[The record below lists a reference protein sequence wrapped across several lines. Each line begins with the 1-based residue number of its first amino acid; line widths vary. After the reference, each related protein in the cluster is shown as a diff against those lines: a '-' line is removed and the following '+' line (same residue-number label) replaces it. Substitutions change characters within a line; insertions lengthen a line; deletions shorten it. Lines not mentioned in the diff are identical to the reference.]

1 MNISIPSI
9 PGLNY
14 LFSIVRLISI
24 SPAKAGIGNYLT
36 AELGMEYSNVNIGSI
51 STYAEIATYITYSSN
66 VDVTVNGTT
75 YVVITPYYYVPITNT
90 QNLILATSSN
100 PPIIML
106 TGAPWIKYHY
116 SNCTSSNPGIP
127 GITPWTTYLSYTPP
141 YCTINTSVN
150 PITINIIGASMQ
162 ELRCNN
168 VFITTG
174 GGGSIIGLVSNLT
187 VNPILSRALYVTI
200 SGIKTIGI
208 YLNSIPTST
217 VTVSLPP
224 LVPRSEISIIDEA
237 GNPLNALI
245 YLNINGTLIP
255 LINGSCI
262 YPGTYDV
269 YALING
275 ELMNLGPSTIY
286 QGSSLKVPIFTNYTL
301 NITILGK
308 CPDLNLEL
316 LIKYDGNQYAIPLS
330 GNNQVVSIPNAVIG
344 GQVQVEL
351 LGNGS
356 LLYQREITI
365 NGSSPG
371 SLVINPR
378 MISFTPVDLL
388 NNALPNAVLN
398 IGSLYYVGPGR
409 YCVPVNSS
417 IGMVIYGSDVY
428 VVNITSNNVYVRV
441 WTFGGAL
448 GIKSLLIIL
457 GLLTLLII
465 IASIIKGGLSNGG
478 SGGDEYVI
486 IK

>member
-100 PPIIML
+100 PIIML

-174 GGGSIIGLVSNLT
+174 GV
-187 VNPILSRALYVTI
+187 A
-200 SGIKTIGI
+200 
-208 YLNSIPTST
+208 
-217 VTVSLPP
+217 
-224 LVPRSEISIIDEA
+224 
-237 GNPLNALI
+237 
-245 YLNINGTLIP
+245 
-255 LINGSCI
+255 
-262 YPGTYDV
+262 
-269 YALING
+269 
-275 ELMNLGPSTIY
+275 
-286 QGSSLKVPIFTNYTL
+286 Q
-301 NITILGK
+301 
-308 CPDLNLEL
+308 
-316 LIKYDGNQYAIPLS
+316 
-330 GNNQVVSIPNAVIG
+330 
-344 GQVQVEL
+344 
-351 LGNGS
+351 
-356 LLYQREITI
+356 
-365 NGSSPG
+365 
-371 SLVINPR
+371 
-378 MISFTPVDLL
+378 
-388 NNALPNAVLN
+388 
-398 IGSLYYVGPGR
+398 
-409 YCVPVNSS
+409 
-417 IGMVIYGSDVY
+417 
-428 VVNITSNNVYVRV
+428 
-441 WTFGGAL
+441 
-448 GIKSLLIIL
+448 
-457 GLLTLLII
+457 
-465 IASIIKGGLSNGG
+465 
-478 SGGDEYVI
+478 
-486 IK
+486 

>member
-1 MNISIPSI
+1 M
-9 PGLNY
+9 
-14 LFSIVRLISI
+14 
-24 SPAKAGIGNYLT
+24 
-36 AELGMEYSNVNIGSI
+36 
-51 STYAEIATYITYSSN
+51 
-66 VDVTVNGTT
+66 
-75 YVVITPYYYVPITNT
+75 
-90 QNLILATSSN
+90 
-100 PPIIML
+100 
-106 TGAPWIKYHY
+106 
-116 SNCTSSNPGIP
+116 
-127 GITPWTTYLSYTPP
+127 
-141 YCTINTSVN
+141 
-150 PITINIIGASMQ
+150 
-162 ELRCNN
+162 
-168 VFITTG
+168 
-174 GGGSIIGLVSNLT
+174 
-187 VNPILSRALYVTI
+187 YVTI